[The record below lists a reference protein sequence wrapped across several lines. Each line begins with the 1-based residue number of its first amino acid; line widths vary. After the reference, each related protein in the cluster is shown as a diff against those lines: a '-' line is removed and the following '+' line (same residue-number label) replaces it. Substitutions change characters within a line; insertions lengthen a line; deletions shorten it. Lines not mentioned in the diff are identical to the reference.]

1 MGLDRLIIG
10 QINNAT
16 ANAFKMQLSVD
27 SIKDK
32 VIDTVSIRIEDEIP
46 FPLPFNISVASAL
59 KQEQQIPK
67 KITKELLLSE
77 FPPQSTGAKALKSL
91 SPPQKDNISNFLDE
105 IEALLNQNIK
115 VKNTLT
121 GALNTILK
129 PIDTISKLVST
140 LNKVIPTLKT
150 VVTVI
155 KALPIPTSVPPGIGI
170 PVNVINGFSSSLIA
184 IDKALSKLEGPIGS
198 ADTGIKGIQTKV
210 RPIVGKLRE
219 LDPIFASS
227 TQIIII
233 IRILLEYGDKLD
245 TLTEENIN
253 SVATSVTSKQELSQ
267 AITPGPLSSETDD
280 AANAAANA
288 ALEES
293 LKPGSNNPLIYKGF
307 KLELQY
313 DPNNPYSFP
322 SRRIYGK
329 FQNQIIENSL
339 GLDNNQNNLLSIDQR
354 LLNSL
359 KDSEIYNLPAIT
371 VTDSNDVRVTEETQG
386 HPYSFSSTTQVLL
399 SEIYYEIDQLILGNE
414 SLIKTQN
421 ENVMLDQDGRAVGV
435 VYNRFGESL
444 AGTPGN
450 AIYYVL
456 KLLGLYSPPTIL
468 PNSSPS
474 GLDAASTSTSFVDT
488 NLEPLPSPNSTLTN
502 NLGLVFKEYVEY
514 ALDKNIVRDAKGGQ
528 VGRIQGE
535 YGVVLKFGGG
545 SRSTSDVTPRTPNYH
560 DDIKGIFGD
569 QAQKYVL
576 DRNGRVFQSY
586 KDANPPGTGKRLN
599 NAQIDA
605 QGGGLLAAGP
615 LAPIVYYPFG
625 VAGSPGEVRRNTDGS
640 YFRFYSSNPDP
651 NYANTAL
658 FLSASGILGATNS
671 NEQLSASTG
680 WFSITPPPTTPF
692 NSYGTTPGEVR
703 RNTEVFQPGGY
714 QVSNA
719 YRWNNTTYVWEDNFT
734 GTGIGGSNTTYFPDP
749 FDRVGNYIGEY
760 AYVSGI
766 DTFLQIQVG
775 PNTQQYITRYIWEQD
790 WLPNSNEKGYRW
802 IWQGT
807 SWTQDSSQTLPQTNG
822 QFSLKA
828 SNPNIYG
835 RVLDRGTAQRATNNH
850 SRFVEIIPPGPQGQ
864 TPLIKYTTKL
874 YS

>member
-46 FPLPFNISVASAL
+46 FPLPFDIQVASVL
-59 KQEQQIPK
+59 RGDQPLPQQID
-67 KITKELLLSE
+67 KELLLSE

-91 SPPQKDNISNFLDE
+91 SNPQKDNISNFLDE

-140 LNKVIPTLKT
+140 LNQVIPTLKT

-155 KALPIPTSVPPGIGI
+155 KALPIPSSVPPGIGI
-170 PVNVINGFSSSLIA
+170 PVSVINGFSSSLIA
-184 IDKALSKLEGPIGS
+184 IDKALSKLEGPIGA

-210 RPIVGKLRE
+210 KPIVDKLRE
-219 LDPIFASS
+219 LDPIFANA

-245 TLTEENIN
+245 TLTQENVN

-421 ENVMLDQDGRAVGV
+421 ENVKLDQNGRAVGV
-435 VYNRFGESL
+435 VYNSLGESL
-444 AGTPGN
+444 VGTPGQV
-450 AIYYVL
+450 IYYIL
-456 KLLGLYSPPTIL
+456 EQIGLYS
-468 PNSSPS
+468 S
-474 GLDAASTSTSFVDT
+474 STSTSNENSTGFSPTSTQIGFVDT
-488 NLEPLPSPNSTLTN
+488 NLEPLPSPNSTLSN

-514 ALDKNIVRDAKGGQ
+514 ALDQNIVRDAKGGQ

-545 SRSTSDVTPRTPNYH
+545 SRSTSDVTPTTPNYH

-569 QAQKYVL
+569 QAQKYVT

-586 KDANPPGTGKRLN
+586 RDANPPGTGKILLSTS
-599 NAQIDA
+599 
-605 QGGGLLAAGP
+605 GFGGLSAAGP
-615 LAPIVYYPFG
+615 TSPIVYYPFG

-651 NYANTAL
+651 SYANTAL

-714 QVSNA
+714 TVSNA

-734 GTGIGGSNTTYFPDP
+734 GTGLGGSNTTYFPDP
-749 FDRVGNYIGEY
+749 FDRVGNYIGEF
-760 AYVSGI
+760 AYTSTI
-766 DTFLQIQVG
+766 DTYIG
-775 PNTQQYITRYIWEQD
+775 RPEPKSEQYIARYKWAFSEKAG
-790 WLPNSNEKGYRW
+790 PNSNERGYRW
-802 IWQGT
+802 VYQGT
-807 SWTQDSSQTLPQTNG
+807 SWITTIPSNSATNG
-822 QFSLKA
+822 QFTLKN
-828 SNPNIYG
+828 SNSNLYG
-835 RVLDRGTAQRATNNH
+835 RNLNSSAANNAN
-850 SRFVEIIPPGPQGQ
+850 RYVEVIPEGPQNQ
-864 TPLIKYTTKL
+864 APLIKYNSRI
-874 YS
+874 YP

>member
-27 SIKDK
+27 GIKDK

-46 FPLPFNISVASAL
+46 FPLPFNIQVASAL
-59 KQEQQIPK
+59 RGDQVLPQEINQ
-67 KITKELLLSE
+67 ELLLSE

-91 SPPQKDNISNFLDE
+91 PNQQKDNISNFLDE
-105 IEALLNQNIK
+105 IEALLNENIK

-140 LNKVIPTLKT
+140 LNQVIPTLKT
-150 VVTVI
+150 VVTTI

-184 IDKALSKLEGPIGS
+184 IDKALSKLEGPIGA
-198 ADTGIKGIQTKV
+198 ADTGIKDIQTKV
-210 RPIVGKLRE
+210 KPIVGKLRE
-219 LDPIFASS
+219 LDPIFSRA

-245 TLTEENIN
+245 TLTQENVN

-329 FQNQIIENSL
+329 FQNQIIDNSL
-339 GLDNNQNNLLSIDQR
+339 ELNNTQNNLLNIDQR

-359 KDSEIYNLPAIT
+359 RDSEIYNLPAIT

-399 SEIYYEIDQLILGNE
+399 SEIYYEIDQLILGEE

-421 ENVMLDQDGRAVGV
+421 EKVILDDNGRGVGV
-435 VYNRFGESL
+435 IYSSSSSSIT
-444 AGTPGN
+444 GTPGQ
-450 AIYYVL
+450 AIYYIL
-456 KLLGLYSPPTIL
+456 ERIGLYSKPYITDNDVMQSQI
-468 PNSSPS
+468 
-474 GLDAASTSTSFVDT
+474 VDT
-488 NLEPLPSPNSTLTN
+488 NLEPLPSPNSNLSS

-528 VGRIQGE
+528 VGRIPGE
-535 YGVVLKFGGG
+535 YGVVLKYGGYG
-545 SRSTSDVTPRTPNYH
+545 NRSTSNVTPTSQDYH
-560 DDIKGIFGD
+560 NDVKGIFGD
-569 QAQKYVL
+569 QAQLYVTN
-576 DRNGRVFQSY
+576 RNGTVFQSY
-586 KDANPPGTGKRLN
+586 KDANPTGTGKIRISAVN
-599 NAQIDA
+599 S
-605 QGGGLLAAGP
+605 QGGGLLSAGS
-615 LAPIVYYPFG
+615 LSPIVYYPFG
-625 VAGSPGEVRRNTDGS
+625 IAGSPNEVKRNTDGS
-640 YFRFYSSNPDP
+640 FWRFYSNNPDP
-651 NYANTAL
+651 SYANTAL
-658 FLSASGILGATNS
+658 FLSASGDLGTSNTNS
-671 NEQLSASTG
+671 QLSASTG
-680 WFSITPPPTTPF
+680 WFNISPPPTTPF

-734 GTGIGGSNTTYFPDP
+734 GTGAGGSNTTYFPDP
-749 FDRVGNYIGEY
+749 FDRTGNYIDEY
-760 AYVSGI
+760 AYTSTI
-766 DTFLQIQVG
+766 DTYVGRTEPKSNQYIARYKWAYATTAG
-775 PNTQQYITRYIWEQD
+775 PN
-790 WLPNSNEKGYRW
+790 NNEKGYKW

-807 SWTQDSSQTLPQTNG
+807 DWLAPKYGLDPRFFPPAYNPPTNG
-822 QFSLKA
+822 SFSLIG
-828 SNPNIYG
+828 NIWG
-835 RVLDRGTAQRATNNH
+835 RRLNSSATNNH
-850 SRFVEIIPPGPQGQ
+850 NRYVEVIPNGPQGQ
-864 TPLIKYTTKL
+864 APLIKYNTRT
-874 YS
+874 YP